1 MEDQNAQEAL
11 RRQEEQDARKRK
23 QAQAPAHEPHRGLDH
38 NVREKLGMVT
48 GNVAGVATG
57 VHDAAQGL
65 ESVSQD
71 SGRIVKEILEMLMLL
86 IASMRRG
93 RKLGEQEEEL
103 LGEQV
108 TEEEVPSGYEGGRPL
123 TLEAGQELP
132 LAIKRQDLA
141 GKRGV
146 PRSLASVA
154 DELADLLEKAT
165 PEEVAAVQE
174 VIAKGAQGQDSETQE
189 ILKTS
194 SEMIGAMG
202 ASDVDASVALAG
214 KLSGLVGNAS
224 DQSLANVEGV
234 FRDAIAAI
242 QSKEVA
248 AGVAIPDSLPDL
260 LSLTYDL
267 TAGKAS
273 SPAVGNLVG
282 EIQPEEI
289 DAGQGESG
297 VELIPEEP
305 SVGGIAV

>member
-1 MEDQNAQEAL
+1 MEDQNAQEAA
-11 RRQEEQDARKRK
+11 RRQDEQDERKRK
-23 QAQAPAHEPHRGLDH
+23 QAQTLGQEPRRGLDH

-71 SGRIVKEILEMLMLL
+71 SGRIGKEILEMLLLL
-86 IASMRRG
+86 IGCMRRG
-93 RKLGEQEEEL
+93 KKPGEQGEEL
-103 LGEQV
+103 PG
-108 TEEEVPSGYEGGRPL
+108 EEVVPPGYEGERPL

-174 VIAKGAQGQDSETQE
+174 VIAKGAQGQDQETQE

-214 KLSGLVGNAS
+214 KLSGQVGRAS

-234 FRDAIAAI
+234 FRDAISAI
-242 QSKEVA
+242 QSQEVA
-248 AGVAIPDSLPDL
+248 AGVVLPDSLPGL

-273 SPAVGNLVG
+273 GIEAGIG
-282 EIQPEEI
+282 ESQPEEI
-289 DAGQGESG
+289 AVIQDEGGGEI
-297 VELIPEEP
+297 IPEEP
-305 SVGGIAV
+305 SLGGIAV